1 MECTKLHLRPQ
12 DTTLSFDRTLR
23 DMVIQWSLH
32 TKAPD
37 DVAEML
43 RAYAV
48 LVSTPEYPFRKVLD
62 QMIQEANNA

>member
-1 MECTKLHLRPQ
+1 
-12 DTTLSFDRTLR
+12 
-23 DMVIQWSLH
+23 MVIQWSLH